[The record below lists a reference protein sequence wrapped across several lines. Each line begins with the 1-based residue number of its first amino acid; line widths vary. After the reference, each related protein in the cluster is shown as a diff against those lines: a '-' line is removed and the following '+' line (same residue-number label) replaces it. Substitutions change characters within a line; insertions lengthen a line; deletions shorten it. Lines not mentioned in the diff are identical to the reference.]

1 MLQPGSHPHRLPDAS
16 HVVRAL
22 EAARLVC
29 PVASPLGNFGRQQ
42 AALAGTACGERVRA
56 EPGQAGEG
64 MLLESVKRKRS
75 RKMNKHKYRKRL
87 KKMRMGKR

>member
-1 MLQPGSHPHRLPDAS
+1 MLQPGSHQHRLPDTN

-22 EAARLVC
+22 EAARLLC
-29 PVASPLGNFGRQQ
+29 PVASLLVNFGQQQ
-42 AALAGTACGERVRA
+42 APPAGTACRERVRA